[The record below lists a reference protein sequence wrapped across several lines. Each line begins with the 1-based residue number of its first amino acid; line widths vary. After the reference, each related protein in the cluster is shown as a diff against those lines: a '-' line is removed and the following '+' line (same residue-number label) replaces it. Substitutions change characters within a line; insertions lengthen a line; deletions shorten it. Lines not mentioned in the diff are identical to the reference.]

1 MQQFPQGKIHQERG
15 FIFQETR
22 WLPYLKEDTA
32 LRGGGRGHKSLGS
45 PSPSTG
51 FGHHNPRAKSSPPS
65 AFVNKALLSISICFH
80 IMYNFFCNVTIELS
94 SCPRVPI
101 ATQSLKYLLSSVL
114 QKNFVNPYPESNCT
128 SHSPNMPHTFLFRKR
143 KPFYCLMDIWV
154 GSNTLIF
161 AQSCFYEFSCTCL
174 LIYKHDSFSRVYI

>member
-101 ATQSLKYLLSSVL
+101 ATQSLKYYLAFYRKTLS
-114 QKNFVNPYPESNCT
+114 
-128 SHSPNMPHTFLFRKR
+128 
-143 KPFYCLMDIWV
+143 
-154 GSNTLIF
+154 TLIQR
-161 AQSCFYEFSCTCL
+161 AIALLIPQTCL
-174 LIYKHDSFSRVYI
+174 ILFFLEKESPSTA